1 MNMRHTVF
9 AITLSLSL
17 SFAGTA
23 FAAEIPVKEV
33 SSNSVL
39 VDREKGITYAA
50 ENMLNAKG
58 ASMWVEGESSS
69 GLGKYVEFK
78 FEGEPEIHSFM
89 IWAGCFVDTD
99 FWKRHNR
106 IAHIELKYPD
116 FTSEKI
122 ELKDVEEGQLIKL
135 AEPKTVS
142 KIKLYLRSVHN
153 GSTWNDTPITRIQF
167 FDKGG
172 PTAVSASSAS
182 ATSEYADADHAYAP
196 SKLVDGWDDSY
207 WVNGEGSGEGE
218 SVTVELGGTKTLS
231 KFGITTGWGDTE
243 SFFKGSNRAAEMEV
257 DFGGTKKTFKLEDK
271 PDLQVFD
278 LDGVS
283 ASSVKVT
290 FKKVTKGASHD
301 DLYVGELRFWE

>member
-1 MNMRHTVF
+1 MRHTVSVV
-9 AITLSLSL
+9 ATALSLCL
-17 SFAGTA
+17 AGTA
-23 FAAEIPVKEV
+23 LAAEIPVKEV

-50 ENMLNAKG
+50 ENMLNSKMG
-58 ASMWVEGESSS
+58 SMWVEGEASS

-78 FEGEPEIHSFM
+78 FDGEPTIHSFK
-89 IWAGCFVDTD
+89 IWAGCFVDND

-106 IAHIELKYPD
+106 IQHIELKYPD

-122 ELKDVEEGQLIKL
+122 ELKDVEEGQLIEL

-142 KIKLYLRSVHN
+142 KIKVYLRSVYN
-153 GSTWNDTPITRIQF
+153 GTTWNDTPITRVVF
-167 FDKGG
+167 FDKDG
-172 PTAVSASSAS
+172 PTEVAPKGAT
-182 ATSEYADADHAYAP
+182 ATSEYTKEEGYGP
-196 SKLVDGWDDSY
+196 NKLVDGWDDSY
-207 WVNGEGSGEGE
+207 WINGDGSGEGE
-218 SVTVELGGTKTLS
+218 SVTVDLGGSKTLS
-231 KFGITTGWGDTE
+231 KFGIASGWADTA
-243 SFFKGSNRAAEMEV
+243 SFFKGSNRVAEVEV
-257 DFGGTKKTFKLEDK
+257 DFGGTKKTFTLEDK

-290 FKKVTKGASHD
+290 FKKVTKGDSHD